1 MITQVLLLGLGLA
14 FMVRPQWFA
23 GISEARRQHRLTA
36 LNAGATEEFF
46 EEKRALQAYPARH
59 SGLNLTRLLGAVMVL
74 SMLALLL
81 LPL

>member
-1 MITQVLLLGLGLA
+1 M
-14 FMVRPQWFA
+14 
-23 GISEARRQHRLTA
+23 TA

>member
-1 MITQVLLLGLGLA
+1 MGEHFAQNPVY
-14 FMVRPQWFA
+14 FMA
-23 GISEARRQHRLTA
+23 GISRRQHRLTA

-46 EEKRALQAYPARH
+46 EEKRALEAYPARH